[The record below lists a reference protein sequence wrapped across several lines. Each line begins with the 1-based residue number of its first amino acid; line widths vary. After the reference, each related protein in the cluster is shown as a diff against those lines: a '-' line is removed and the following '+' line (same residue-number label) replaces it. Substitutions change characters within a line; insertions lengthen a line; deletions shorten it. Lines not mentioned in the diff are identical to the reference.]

1 MKEWDTLFDSLLPAG
16 QVEKCVV
23 SDCPCFVRCEEG
35 GVVSKGTP
43 QNAIY
48 FAALWGC
55 SECAELAVT
64 GIWHRQQSSDLVISA
79 CRASASSWLNAA
91 LGG

>member
-1 MKEWDTLFDSLLPAG
+1 MKEWGTLYDSLLPAG
-16 QVEKCVV
+16 QVEKFLIVLALSYV
-23 SDCPCFVRCEEG
+23 KKG
-35 GVVSKGTP
+35 GFISKGTP

-55 SECAELAVT
+55 SECAELAAT